1 MKGSDR
7 DFIFNALIKVSE
19 LLLKECESLGEVIEC
34 PEDAVN
40 VSKRVV
46 SHNDEILLSVRELG
60 FNFGENLLE
69 EVEARFIYLIIEATK
84 ECSEKVEEV
93 SRCFVRYNIEA
104 VRDNCVSSLLN
115 LERAAKTLNKL
126 ILKLRDKKK
135 TDSPYKYVIE
145 LEQFLVEEKK
155 IYDINVRKLFTKE
168 SDSVEIVKWERIYSA
183 IYEVFQAYER
193 VSVSC
198 AKYNLAWG

>member
-19 LLLKECESLGEVIEC
+19 LLLKECESLGEIIEC

-40 VSKRVV
+40 VSKRVI
-46 SHNDEILLSVRELG
+46 SHNYEIIESVRELN
-60 FNFGENLLE
+60 FNFGENLFD
-69 EVEARFIYLIIEATK
+69 EVEARFIYLILEATK

-93 SRCFVRYNIEA
+93 SRCFVRYNIET

-135 TDSPYKYVIE
+135 ADSPYKYVVE

-168 SDSVEIVKWERIYSA
+168 SDPIEIVKWERMYSA
-183 IYEVFQAYER
+183 IYEVFLAYER
-193 VSVSC
+193 VSASC
-198 AKYNLAWG
+198 AKYNLAWC

>member
-19 LLLKECESLGEVIEC
+19 LLLKECESLGEIIEC

-40 VSKRVV
+40 VSKRVI
-46 SHNDEILLSVRELG
+46 SHNYEIIESLRELN

>member
-7 DFIFNALIKVSE
+7 DFIFNALIKISD
-19 LLLKECESLGEVIEC
+19 LLLKECESLGEIIEC

>member
-7 DFIFNALIKVSE
+7 DFIFNALIKVSD

-60 FNFGENLLE
+60 FNFGENIFE

-168 SDSVEIVKWERIYSA
+168 SDPVEIVKWERIYSA

>member
-7 DFIFNALIKVSE
+7 DFIFNALIKVSD
-19 LLLKECESLGEVIEC
+19 LLLKECESLGEIIEC

-40 VSKRVV
+40 VSKRVIA
-46 SHNDEILLSVRELG
+46 HNEEIIESVRELN
-60 FNFGENLLE
+60 FNFGESLFE
-69 EVEARFIYLIIEATK
+69 EVEARFIYLIIEAAK

-93 SRCFVRYNIEA
+93 SRCFVRYNIEI
-104 VRDNCVSSLLN
+104 VRDNCVSSILDM
-115 LERAAKTLNKL
+115 ERAAKTLNKL

-145 LEQFLVEEKK
+145 LEQFLIEQKK

-168 SDSVEIVKWERIYSA
+168 TDPVEIVKWERLYTSIYDVFKSYECVSA
-183 IYEVFQAYER
+183 T
-193 VSVSC
+193 C
-198 AKYNLAWG
+198 AKYNLAWC